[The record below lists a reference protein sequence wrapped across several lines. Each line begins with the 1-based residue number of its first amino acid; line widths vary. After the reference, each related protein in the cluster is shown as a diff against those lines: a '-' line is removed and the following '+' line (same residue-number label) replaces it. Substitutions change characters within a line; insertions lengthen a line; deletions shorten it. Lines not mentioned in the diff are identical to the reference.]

1 MMTGPKTIPTGLL
14 CCLWTVGIILGAGQP
29 AFGGEV
35 EFDHPGGFCDGDF
48 ALALAASTE
57 HATIYYTTNGEEPR
71 PDNASR
77 YLHPIAIASTT
88 IVRAAAFDSQTN
100 PAGCGARTFLFASDV
115 LNQTGAHFPQIWGTN
130 GGKAVL
136 AEYGMSTGGEKDA
149 GLREKVMA
157 GLRSLDTCCIIADPA
172 DLFSAETG
180 IYAHPLER
188 GGAWERRVSLEMFE
202 AGGRSAFRCDCGL
215 RIHGGTSRQPKETP
229 KHSFRL
235 VFKKRYGPARFHFP
249 VFGPVCAQDFGDLI
263 LRAGNND
270 SWSAGRGEG
279 RRQVTYLRDEWMRRT
294 MLDLHQPSARG
305 CFVHLYLNGLYWGV
319 YNLCERPGSDLLG
332 STSTDPAGFDVRKGG
347 QTVAG
352 DALAWDGMMALA
364 NRGLSDEGSYEEI
377 GRRLDIGEFADY
389 MILNLYAGN
398 SDWDRSANWYAIRP
412 RTAAGRFQFLVWDGE
427 CTLGQLNADTQD
439 LDDDESPQRLFH
451 KLSEN
456 SAFRR
461 LFAAGAK
468 QLLFNA
474 GALAPEKN
482 AARFQGLANA
492 IAAAM
497 WAEAARWG
505 NHDPARQSG
514 HVDLYGAS
522 IADQLWQP
530 EVRRLLEQYFPQR
543 RAFVLNQ
550 FRERG
555 LYQEATGRP

>member
-1 MMTGPKTIPTGLL
+1 
-14 CCLWTVGIILGAGQP
+14 
-29 AFGGEV
+29 
-35 EFDHPGGFCDGDF
+35 
-48 ALALAASTE
+48 
-57 HATIYYTTNGEEPR
+57 
-71 PDNASR
+71 
-77 YLHPIAIASTT
+77 
-88 IVRAAAFDSQTN
+88 
-100 PAGCGARTFLFASDV
+100 
-115 LNQTGAHFPQIWGTN
+115 
-130 GGKAVL
+130 
-136 AEYGMSTGGEKDA
+136 
-149 GLREKVMA
+149 
-157 GLRSLDTCCIIADPA
+157 
-172 DLFSAETG
+172 
-180 IYAHPLER
+180 
-188 GGAWERRVSLEMFE
+188 
-202 AGGRSAFRCDCGL
+202 
-215 RIHGGTSRQPKETP
+215 
-229 KHSFRL
+229 
-235 VFKKRYGPARFHFP
+235 
-249 VFGPVCAQDFGDLI
+249 
-263 LRAGNND
+263 
-270 SWSAGRGEG
+270 
-279 RRQVTYLRDEWMRRT
+279 
-294 MLDLHQPSARG
+294 
-305 CFVHLYLNGLYWGV
+305 
-319 YNLCERPGSDLLG
+319 
-332 STSTDPAGFDVRKGG
+332 
-347 QTVAG
+347 
-352 DALAWDGMMALA
+352 MMALA

-461 LFAAGAK
+461 LFAARAK